1 MFNKLKFKAATVL
14 AGMTYKQV
22 AEKLE
27 IDESTLY
34 RKINADGAFT
44 RDEIG
49 KIIQIL
55 GITDPMSIF
64 FDEEL
69 AATQES

>member
-69 AATQES
+69 ATTQE

>member
-69 AATQES
+69 ATTQG